1 VLIGKGL
8 QSHRN
13 ASREPGI
20 AGCRRGATFAS
31 YTIARRVSGKLLAF
45 GARGPYN
52 PATGN
57 EGVSRFVSRRFWLF
71 RGAGRARYLVL
82 LKRNLEGEK
91 LSESNA
97 AEE

>member
-1 VLIGKGL
+1 
-8 QSHRN
+8 
-13 ASREPGI
+13 
-20 AGCRRGATFAS
+20 
-31 YTIARRVSGKLLAF
+31 
-45 GARGPYN
+45 
-52 PATGN
+52 
-57 EGVSRFVSRRFWLF
+57 VSRRFWLF